1 MRGVIGQRRR
11 NGMFKILIIEGILSL
26 LIGAVVFRLAW
37 AFGKSNGVSWGL
49 TAFLAVIVLI
59 FSPGQIDSGLIGEYG
74 GGRALSFLS
83 PFLLR
88 ALRALCVLVGAWLA
102 SRVVAKRRKMG
113 LENDEEYRDFP

>member
-1 MRGVIGQRRR
+1 MRWSHQGCGGIGQWPAGQLDCGAGMRGVIGQRRR
-11 NGMFKILIIEGILSL
+11 NAMFKILIIEGILSL

-83 PFLLR
+83 
-88 ALRALCVLVGAWLA
+88 
-102 SRVVAKRRKMG
+102 
-113 LENDEEYRDFP
+113 